1 MWNNS
6 IYRISFYPPYNNLFV
21 YAKYC
26 ISENKNLVITKYK
39 KGNVMSLLAGKKV
52 LCSLDR
58 RDVKSDLLCL
68 YSWFEIF
75 M

>member
-1 MWNNS
+1 M
-6 IYRISFYPPYNNLFV
+6 
-21 YAKYC
+21 
-26 ISENKNLVITKYK
+26 ITKYK